1 MSETMDR
8 CLTGIVSCGKLV
20 HHTPFAVFLSLC
32 FSYWN
37 AVLAQEPSRIPA
49 SPSPHLANSALQKSI
64 LLTEVLE
71 SLQARHG
78 LRYTLAAGLTRDRV
92 RLNSAAISR
101 VSDIATLLAGYN
113 WVGIHDARGKLTAVK
128 VTGRNGDGTKPAE
141 PSGKHLPL
149 LSYRKPPPQ
158 LPRRYRSLPPGSVY
172 PVDIPAN
179 QLRNMVVGERVALN
193 LPGAEYTLHHDHAW
207 PHENGD
213 RTWVAKLE
221 TTDNDLLR
229 SLITLGDGTDLDGQ
243 IRTPAG
249 SYLLEADDTG
259 AWLIDL
265 AASGLRR
272 GDFDAGGVSPMG
284 SALKPQAGVSQKDS
298 GPVGRAVG
306 VPDFAAGAS
315 ATSAS
320 TEIDVLLLY
329 GRNMTGPGIRTRLN
343 HLMALA
349 NQALLD
355 SQAPVRLRL
364 AGIEPSL
371 NGDSGNNRH
380 TLYRLTANQ
389 GAFRNTGSLRKQ
401 YRADL
406 VLLVRNFKA
415 KTHGQSCGEAWVNG
429 GSGSP
434 LSAELAYGVVNQGR
448 DGGYYCS
455 GLTLAHEIGH
465 LLGAAHDRQHSQV
478 EGHFSYARGYGV
490 AGKFGDI
497 MSYFHP
503 ETGLFANPGLI
514 QCAGQPCGIAMGKP
528 GEADV
533 VSTFG
538 KTAKTVASFMS
549 GDQE

>member
-1 MSETMDR
+1 MNRHLPAIVASGKR
-8 CLTGIVSCGKLV
+8 VHFARLALVLTLAFTHSHV
-20 HHTPFAVFLSLC
+20 
-32 FSYWN
+32 
-37 AVLAQEPSRIPA
+37 VLAREPSRVLA
-49 SPSPHLANSALQKSI
+49 SPSPHSSISPLQESVP
-64 LLTEVLE
+64 LTEVLE
-71 SLQARHG
+71 RLQTRRG

-101 VSDIATLLAGYN
+101 VSDIAILLAGYN

-128 VTGRNGDGTKPAE
+128 VTGRNGDGAQAAE

-149 LSYRKPPPQ
+149 LSYRKPPPR

-179 QLRNMVVGERVALN
+179 QLRNMAVGERVALN
-193 LPGAEYTLHHDHAW
+193 LPGAEYTLHHDRAW

-229 SLITLGDGTDLDGQ
+229 SLITLGDGTDLDGR

-249 SYLLEADDTG
+249 SYLLETDDTG

-284 SALKPQAGVSQKDS
+284 SALKPRAGVGQRDS

-306 VPDFAAGAS
+306 EPDFAAGPSGAS
-315 ATSAS
+315 AL
-320 TEIDVLLLY
+320 TEIDVLLLH

-355 SQAPVRLRL
+355 SQAPVRLHL

-371 NGDSGNNRH
+371 NGDSGNNRQ
-380 TLYRLTANQ
+380 TLYRLTTHQ
-389 GAFRNTGSLRKQ
+389 GAYRNTGSLRQQ
-401 YRADL
+401 YQADL

-478 EGHFSYARGYGV
+478 AGHFSYARGYGV

-503 ETGLFANPGLI
+503 ETGLFANPALI

-533 VSTFG
+533 VSAFG